1 MPRLVRTLAL
11 ALVLGLSSPV
21 FAESTAPPEEV
32 SISTVIRMGAE
43 GGLKS
48 VEVKGANVTAV
59 AKDGTV
65 MTARAAQ
72 TWVSWIAEI
81 SKQGVDVKIVDD
93 AQGWTFATVMGA
105 LFAVVFPTLLIV
117 ILGFLAYTTASTMF
131 GNVTR
136 KASRKTLGG
145 VTRFSDVAGA
155 DEAKGQL
162 QEVVSFLKDP
172 AKFSALGAR
181 LPKGLLLVGD
191 PGNGKTLLA
200 RAVAGE
206 AGVPFHFV
214 SGSDFVDMYV
224 GKGARNV
231 RRMFAKALKKTP
243 SILFIDEI
251 DAVGGKRMEGG
262 NAGEKEHNQ
271 TLIELLTRIDGM
283 DSSKGLVVI
292 AATNRPETLD
302 PALLR
307 SGRFDRQIQVLAP
320 EREARAELLRIHS
333 GKVKLAADVDLEHV
347 ARATTG
353 FSGADLA
360 TLVNEAALDAARD
373 GSPEVTANHFE
384 RARDR
389 KLLGGEERK
398 GLAMDEEERRLIA
411 IHEAGHA
418 LLAAVQPECD
428 PIHKATIVPRGRA
441 LGFVARIPDGDKRT
455 VRRSKLVADLAVLM
469 AGRAA
474 EEVVLGADNVC
485 SGAAGDITEA
495 TNLARSMVMRQGMG
509 NALVDLTAPGR
520 FSEEALASA
529 DREVAG
535 LISDAKRKA
544 IETIEARR
552 EALDGIVEALLERET
567 ISGEEIGRLAGTSA
581 AA

>member
-1 MPRLVRTLAL
+1 MPPVLRRLAL
-11 ALVLGLSSPV
+11 LTFLGLAVP
-21 FAESTAPPEEV
+21 AAADTQPPRDV
-32 SISTVIRMGAE
+32 PISTVIRMGAE
-43 GGLKS
+43 GQLRS
-48 VEVKGANVTAV
+48 IEVRGPNVTAI
-59 AKDGTV
+59 AKDGTE
-65 MTARAAQ
+65 MTSRAAQ

-81 SKQGVDVKIVDD
+81 SKQGVDVRIVDD
-93 AQGWTFATVMGA
+93 AQGWTFATIMGA
-105 LFAVVFPTLLIV
+105 LFAVVFPTLLIL
-117 ILGFLAYTTASTMF
+117 ILGFLAYTTASTLF

-145 VTRFSDVAGA
+145 ATRFSDVAGA
-155 DEAKGQL
+155 EEAKGQL

-172 AKFSALGAR
+172 ARFKALGAR
-181 LPKGLLLVGD
+181 LPKGVLLVGD

-231 RRMFAKALKKTP
+231 RRMFKTAMKKTP

-251 DAVGGKRMEGG
+251 DAVGGKRMDGG
-262 NAGEKEHNQ
+262 GAGEKEHNQ
-271 TLIELLTRIDGM
+271 TLIELLTKIDGM

-292 AATNRPETLD
+292 AATNRPESLD

-307 SGRFDRQIQVLAP
+307 AGRFDRQIQVQAP

-333 GKVKLAADVDLEHV
+333 AKVRLADDVDLDHV
-347 ARATTG
+347 AKATTG

-360 TLVNEAALDAARD
+360 ALVNEAALDAARD
-373 GSPEVTANHFE
+373 GAPAVTANHFE

-398 GLAMDEEERRLIA
+398 GIAMDEEERKLIA
-411 IHEAGHA
+411 VHEAGHA
-418 LLAAVQPECD
+418 LLATVQKECD

-441 LGFVARIPDGDKRT
+441 LGFVARLPDGDKRT
-455 VRRSKLVADLAVLM
+455 VRKSKLVADLAVLM

-474 EEVVLGADNVC
+474 EEFVLGADEVC

-509 NALVDLTAPGR
+509 ESLVDLTAPGR
-520 FSEEALASA
+520 FSEATLAAADRQVEDLISAAKAKASA
-529 DREVAG
+529 EIAT
-535 LISDAKRKA
+535 RKGALQA
-544 IETIEARR
+544 IV
-552 EALDGIVEALLERET
+552 DALLERET
-567 ISGEEIGRLAGTSA
+567 ISGADISEIVRTVRD
-581 AA
+581 

>member
-1 MPRLVRTLAL
+1 MPSFVRTLAL
-11 ALVLGLSSPV
+11 VLFLGIAPV
-21 FAESTAPPEEV
+21 AAQETPPAPEEV
-32 SISTVIRMGAE
+32 PISTVIRMGAE
-43 GGLKS
+43 GSLKS
-48 VEVKGANVTAV
+48 VEVKGPNVTAT

-81 SKQGVDVKIVDD
+81 SKQGVDVKILDD
-93 AQGWTFATVMGA
+93 IQPWTVGTILAAIVTV
-105 LFAVVFPTLLIV
+105 LFPALLIL

-155 DEAKGQL
+155 DEAKAQL

-231 RRMFAKALKKTP
+231 RRMFATAMKKTP

-307 SGRFDRQIQVLAP
+307 AGRFDRQIQVLAP
-320 EREARAELLRIHS
+320 EREARVELLRIHS
-333 GKVKLAADVDLEHV
+333 KKVKLAADVDLDLV

-398 GLAMDEEERRLIA
+398 GLALDEEERNLIA
-411 IHEAGHA
+411 VHEAGHA
-418 LLAAVQPECD
+418 LLAALQPECD

-441 LGFVARIPDGDKRT
+441 LGFVARLPDGDRRT

-474 EEVVLGADNVC
+474 EEVVLGEENVC
-485 SGAAGDITEA
+485 SGATGDITEA

-520 FSEEALASA
+520 FSEQTLAAADRAVEALI
-529 DREVAG
+529 EQG
-535 LISDAKRKA
+535 KRKA
-544 IETIEARR
+544 VETIQAHRA
-552 EALDGIVEALLERET
+552 ALDGIVEALLERET
-567 ISGEEIGRLAGTSA
+567 ISGEEIDRIVA
-581 AA
+581 AEQA